1 MENNSIQENPNK
13 RNINQGESFITLDT
27 PGFLV
32 PENKTSIKPEDVN
45 NIVAESSTTHIT
57 SQEQPLLRAINET
70 THTIDSSSDVT
81 SNPSSIFNI
90 SLLPNEPIN
99 INHAEKKDNDEKQI
113 ENNTNLEPIDSS
125 SDIDF
130 FTFDFSS
137 TAETKPVETVE
148 EPLKINNDNPETFNF
163 SSAIRPSENVEVL
176 PDDSNHIEF
185 SKFLE
190 SRENIIKNA
199 DEVSENDNNVI
210 RVNDDTASDSYHNKN
225 NAIKISVYGFYAMLA
240 ILLIFFG
247 YKIYKNATDFDLTRD
262 EITLAINSTYQAEI
276 VANSKLQDN
285 RKYEWSSS
293 NTEIVQVD
301 ENGLITSISSG
312 EATITVKK
320 GRNEKKLTVTA
331 IDIVIESIT
340 FKEKSIDLKV
350 GESETL
356 QPIIN
361 NDETIV
367 IDLIW
372 ETDDPTIVS
381 VDENGRITANG
392 VGTTSVY
399 VYDEVSGLG
408 GEISI
413 NVTSDEKED
422 DKEDDK
428 NDNENPNE
436 SIPVTKIALNKSDTI
451 MEVGEYIIV
460 SAVVRPSNATNKKV
474 TWTSSNTRVATVS
487 SSGKITA
494 KNVGTATITAKTS
507 NGKTA
512 KIKIT
517 VTEKFINVTSIA
529 LNKTS
534 ASLNVGSSITLTAT
548 VSPKNATNKGIIWS
562 SSDSSVATVTTS
574 GKVIAKGAGTAT
586 ITATTKDGGKKAT
599 CTITVKEKEIINVSK
614 IELSESELNLEVGD
628 SRTITATVTPSNA
641 TYPDITW
648 ETSNKNVATVSNG
661 KITAVGPGTAII
673 TASSNNGKSATVQ
686 VTVKAKVINV
696 ESITISP
703 SQITIKVGD
712 SRKISYTIKPDNAT
726 NKGVTFSD
734 YNSDIISVDKDGNV
748 KGLKAGRTNITITTK
763 DGDFSK
769 RLSVVVEEI
778 EPEPEPE
785 PTPSE

>member
-1 MENNSIQENPNK
+1 
-13 RNINQGESFITLDT
+13 
-27 PGFLV
+27 
-32 PENKTSIKPEDVN
+32 
-45 NIVAESSTTHIT
+45 
-57 SQEQPLLRAINET
+57 
-70 THTIDSSSDVT
+70 
-81 SNPSSIFNI
+81 
-90 SLLPNEPIN
+90 
-99 INHAEKKDNDEKQI
+99 
-113 ENNTNLEPIDSS
+113 
-125 SDIDF
+125 
-130 FTFDFSS
+130 
-137 TAETKPVETVE
+137 
-148 EPLKINNDNPETFNF
+148 
-163 SSAIRPSENVEVL
+163 
-176 PDDSNHIEF
+176 
-185 SKFLE
+185 
-190 SRENIIKNA
+190 
-199 DEVSENDNNVI
+199 
-210 RVNDDTASDSYHNKN
+210 
-225 NAIKISVYGFYAMLA
+225 MLA

-312 EATITVKK
+312 EATVTVKK

-763 DGDFSK
+763 DGGFSK